1 MSAKDELN
9 YEFSFFES
17 EDSLAKYSTKKK
29 KKSINTEKIIAVS
42 LFLSI
47 IICLEV
53 FFGSK
58 TKYISLLLFGN
69 KDYKRCILLNKLDLY
84 KYDIRYAFI
93 FFMYSYINM
102 YAVFCFMTLD
112 TVLMIINDIIRLAF
126 FDSRPFWDENN
137 NVFPCKCE
145 FTPSN
150 PSPTATNSFLLFTLF
165 LFVQNEERY
174 KNKLSNK
181 NSFSDNKNFLDEI
194 DNNIS
199 DIRIQ
204 VETKSNILLI
214 FLSVFLIFLI
224 LFIDAIPLLQNIEYL
239 HQTIFGIS
247 LSFSFYYLVFY
258 IFRVNHLVTKQFIK
272 IIKQPWIILTFSLI
286 LIFLIFFILNNM
298 AYTITASQ
306 IEEIEKFCDIPNDFD
321 LPTEILI
328 NCSRLFETLG
338 AYSGIL
344 LEFKITFKSKEQKFT
359 YYNVKSKNNEKYNE
373 ECNHFKKIIIF
384 LLLFFIEYFLFKTI
398 IEFWIK
404 SHFEGIYQFVALSFE
419 LFLKAIFFFFIMKR
433 LMSKIGLLN
442 NIIFK
447 PRD

>member
-1 MSAKDELN
+1 MLII
-9 YEFSFFES
+9 
-17 EDSLAKYSTKKK
+17 LAT
-29 KKSINTEKIIAVS
+29 
-42 LFLSI
+42 
-47 IICLEV
+47 
-53 FFGSK
+53 
-58 TKYISLLLFGN
+58 
-69 KDYKRCILLNKLDLY
+69 
-84 KYDIRYAFI
+84 
-93 FFMYSYINM
+93 
-102 YAVFCFMTLD
+102 
-112 TVLMIINDIIRLAF
+112 
-126 FDSRPFWDENN
+126 
-137 NVFPCKCE
+137 
-145 FTPSN
+145 
-150 PSPTATNSFLLFTLF
+150 FLL
-165 LFVQNEERY
+165 
-174 KNKLSNK
+174 S
-181 NSFSDNKNFLDEI
+181 
-194 DNNIS
+194 
-199 DIRIQ
+199 
-204 VETKSNILLI
+204 LI
-214 FLSVFLIFLI
+214 I
-224 LFIDAIPLLQNIEYL
+224 FIDAIPLLQNIEYL
-239 HQTIFGIS
+239 HQTIFGLG
-247 LSFSFYYLVFY
+247 LSFCFYYLIFY
-258 IFRVNHLVTKQFIK
+258 IFHVNHLSTKQFMK

-404 SHFEGIYQFVALSFE
+404 SHFEGIYQFAALSFE